1 MLSILMP
8 VRNEAAFLGACLAS
22 ITPPVDLSCE
32 VVLVDDGSTDAT
44 LAIAQDFAQ
53 QASFPVTILHSS
65 HRGKAAALNLAFS
78 AARGDS
84 FILLAGDDLLVA
96 EALSTR
102 VAAVA
107 GDGPRIAQ
115 CRYQSFSDTHPE
127 RAGVD
132 FPRLGRRHHPAGGAV
147 SFNRSF
153 AARYFPIPEHLP
165 NEDTW
170 LRAVVLGCNL
180 EVQFVDRLGLR
191 YRIHP
196 GNAMGPLHGFA
207 KMNLKLRRRH
217 AAFTLAMEHFA
228 AEAHSP
234 SWQRLAAL
242 ARAESL
248 RAAGRW
254 GQLLVLGGL
263 EPGDRMIMLANSTAW
278 LFGLKKALLGATG
291 RLRAC
296 LS

>member
-8 VRNEAAFLGACLAS
+8 VRNEAAFLRACFAS
-22 ITPPVDLSCE
+22 ITPPMGLSCE
-32 VVLVDDGSTDAT
+32 VVLVNDGSTDAT
-44 LAIAQDFAQ
+44 LAIAQDFAR
-53 QASFPVTILHSS
+53 QASFPVTILHSPT
-65 HRGKAAALNLAFS
+65 RGKAAALNLAFS

-96 EALSTR
+96 ETLPLR

-107 GDGPRIAQ
+107 GEGPRIAQ
-115 CRYQSFSDTHPE
+115 CRYRSFSDTHPE

-132 FPRLGRRHHPAGGAV
+132 FPRSGRRHHPAGGAV

-153 AARYFPIPEHLP
+153 AERYFPIPERLP

-170 LRAVVLGCNL
+170 LRAVVLGCDL
-180 EVQFVDRLGLR
+180 QVQFIDRLGLR

-196 GNAMGPLHGFA
+196 GNAMGPLHGFV
-207 KMNLKLRRRH
+207 KMNLKLRQRH
-217 AAFTLAMEHFA
+217 AAFTIAMEHFA
-228 AEAHSP
+228 DEARSP

-242 ARAESL
+242 VRAESL
-248 RAAGRW
+248 REAGRW
-254 GQLLVLGGL
+254 GQLLLLKGL
-263 EPGDRMIMLANSTAW
+263 EPGDRMIMLANSTAC

-291 RLRAC
+291 RLRAY